1 MSGFNNHLRQIILLA
16 IIIFIGILMLT
27 HFYIFIPGVLGAVT
41 LYILSRK
48 TYDKLI
54 EKNKWKP
61 GWTALLYIIGFI
73 IIICLPVYI
82 AVVLVTPKLVALF
95 NNPVQLTIALKSF
108 SQRIFEATGVE
119 LYNGDSLKTAT
130 QKLANNIPMLLTGT
144 ANFLTNLL
152 LMFFVLYYMLV
163 HGVAMEK
170 YLHDFIP
177 LKETNRNILSSETN
191 IMIRANA
198 IGIPLLAIIQGLVG
212 TLGFWI
218 FGVSDFAIWG
228 FLTGVASLIPIVGTG
243 LIWVPLTIYLLAINQ
258 VWQGVG
264 LAIYSLVILT
274 NIDYVARI
282 TVLRRIGNVHPLITI
297 LGVIIGLSM
306 FGFLGLVFGPLLI
319 SYFIILIRIYR
330 NEFHSEPIT
339 PFACR
344 KRKISYFVRSHSM
357 LLPVCCL
364 SVAIPLFCK
373 LPPHMELYIKNLCC
387 ILILLFSFSKTS
399 IAQPKYEFRGVWVA
413 TVDNIDFPTTKYLS
427 TDEQK
432 AEFISLLEM
441 HRRNGMNA
449 VVVQIRPAADAFYP
463 SQYEPWSEWLTGT
476 QGKPPSAVL

>member
-1 MSGFNNHLRQIILLA
+1 MASFNNHLRQIILLA

-27 HFYIFIPGVLGAVT
+27 HFYIFVPGVLGAVT

-54 EKNKWKP
+54 EKKKWRP
-61 GWTALLYIIGFI
+61 GWTALLYIVGFI

-95 NNPVQLTIALKSF
+95 NNPVQLTIAIKSL
-108 SQRIFEATGVE
+108 SERIFEATGVE
-119 LYNGDSLKTAT
+119 LYNGDSLKSAT

-152 LMFFVLYYMLV
+152 LMFFILYYMLI

-177 LKETNRNILSSETN
+177 LKETNRKILSSETN

-198 IGIPLLAIIQGLVG
+198 IGIPLLAIIQGLIG

-243 LIWVPLTIYLLAINQ
+243 LIWVPLTVYLLAVNHI
-258 VWQGVG
+258 WQGVG

-330 NEFHSEPIT
+330 NEFYAEPIT
-339 PFACR
+339 PLHTE
-344 KRKISYFVRSHSM
+344 KEK
-357 LLPVCCL
+357 
-364 SVAIPLFCK
+364 
-373 LPPHMELYIKNLCC
+373 
-387 ILILLFSFSKTS
+387 
-399 IAQPKYEFRGVWVA
+399 
-413 TVDNIDFPTTKYLS
+413 
-427 TDEQK
+427 
-432 AEFISLLEM
+432 
-441 HRRNGMNA
+441 
-449 VVVQIRPAADAFYP
+449 
-463 SQYEPWSEWLTGT
+463 
-476 QGKPPSAVL
+476 